1 MVKGTIT
8 MERTPRGIPVITERL
23 EGCRSAGFMMAVNT
37 GSRDETE
44 DIWGLSHLLEHSV
57 FRATRNRSSFQMSK
71 EMEGAGGELN
81 AFTSKEMTAYHAV
94 TLSETSGT
102 AKSIVADIVCNPLL
116 KAEDIEME
124 KKIVIQEIGMC
135 ENDPSSYIHDLFAE
149 TMWKGNELEHNE
161 AGTVDI
167 VRSMG
172 ENDLRKYYDERYTVS
187 NFAVF
192 ACGDVDPADVMA
204 WAEENLDPMPVGQ
217 ARRREAP
224 VVREGV
230 YNHYVRKEDHC
241 YVGMGF
247 PAYPADHPDRTA
259 LSMLSAVLGSGSSSR
274 MFQQVREERAL
285 VYSVYNY
292 TDQNSDAASMA
303 TFFSS
308 TDDNVL
314 EAVETVGKVYREV
327 LENGV
332 GQEELDKARNLVKG
346 ATIRRMESTDD
357 RLYRLARNTML
368 TWNPMTLE
376 QRLAEMD
383 AVTCE
388 DLARVAE
395 DVIRGDL
402 LTVTMYGKK
411 VSSMKGFKPSQI
423 EI

>member
-1 MVKGTIT
+1 
-8 MERTPRGIPVITERL
+8 MERTSCGIPVVTERL
-23 EGCRSAGFMMAVNT
+23 DGCQSAGFMIAVNT

-57 FRATRNRSSFQMSK
+57 FRATKNRSSFQMSK

-81 AFTSKEMTAYHAV
+81 AFTAKELTAYHAV
-94 TLSETSGT
+94 TLTQTSET

-149 TMWKGNELEHNE
+149 TMWKGNELGHNE

-167 VRSMG
+167 VKAMG
-172 ENDLRKYYDERYTVS
+172 EKELRKYYDERYTVS

-192 ACGDVDPADVMA
+192 ACGDVDPADAMA
-204 WAEENLDPMPVGQ
+204 WAEENLDPMPMGQ
-217 ARRREAP
+217 KRQRVTP
-224 VVREGV
+224 VVKEGV
-230 YNHYVRKEDHC
+230 YNHIVRKEDHC

-274 MFQQVREERAL
+274 MFQQVREEKAL

-308 TDDNVL
+308 TEDNVL
-314 EAVETVGKVYREV
+314 EAINTVGKVYREI
-327 LENGV
+327 LDGGV
-332 GQEELDKARNLVKG
+332 KQEELDKARNLVKG
-346 ATIRRMESTDD
+346 ATIRRMESTED

-368 TWNPMTLE
+368 TWKPMTLE
-376 QRLAEMD
+376 ERLAEMD

-388 DLARVAE
+388 DLVRVAE
-395 DVIRGDL
+395 DVIKGDL

-411 VSSMKGFKPSQI
+411 VKDMKKFSPSQI